1 MPVQQNSKQMKP
13 IRKPPILLLFA
24 LSCSACIVL
33 AFLTLQQV
41 RPIAGTLKTVL
52 AQSQRIQIQDRFG
65 TPLAIRGA
73 SMETRWNTHDH
84 SALHEVPSLIL
95 DAFILAEDKRFYQHT
110 GIDWLARLS
119 ALYQNLRAWRSIRGA
134 STITEQVVRIVHPRP
149 RTLWS
154 RWLEGWEAYRLEA
167 SLSKAEIL
175 EFYVNQVPYAANQ
188 RGVVQAARYYFSRDL
203 DTLTLK
209 EQLALVVLVRAPS
222 RLDLH
227 ADSQR
232 ISPAIERLADR
243 LFERGYLFKT
253 DLIAIKNE
261 PFQLERPRTPRDAWH
276 FVNHVFQHVPHAMSS
291 RRVVRTT
298 LDANLQRTVQGL
310 LDQRL
315 RLLKNRNV
323 QIGAALIVEHETGE
337 ILAWVV
343 AGNRQFDLP
352 GSFLD
357 SVLTPR
363 QPGSALKPFLYAL
376 ALEHGWSAA
385 TVIPDTP
392 LTESVGVGLHQYNNY
407 SRLFYGPVT
416 LREALGNSLN
426 IPALRTIQ
434 FVGAEKYLSRLHALG
449 FTTLTQ
455 HPISMATG

>member
-188 RGVVQAARYYFSRDL
+188 RGVVQAARYYFNRDL

-222 RLDLH
+222 RLDLYT
-227 ADSQR
+227 DSQR
-232 ISPAIERLADR
+232 ISPAIGRLADR

-253 DLIAIKNE
+253 
-261 PFQLERPRTPRDAWH
+261 
-276 FVNHVFQHVPHAMSS
+276 
-291 RRVVRTT
+291 
-298 LDANLQRTVQGL
+298 
-310 LDQRL
+310 
-315 RLLKNRNV
+315 
-323 QIGAALIVEHETGE
+323 
-337 ILAWVV
+337 
-343 AGNRQFDLP
+343 
-352 GSFLD
+352 GS
-357 SVLTPR
+357 
-363 QPGSALKPFLYAL
+363 
-376 ALEHGWSAA
+376 
-385 TVIPDTP
+385 
-392 LTESVGVGLHQYNNY
+392 
-407 SRLFYGPVT
+407 
-416 LREALGNSLN
+416 
-426 IPALRTIQ
+426 
-434 FVGAEKYLSRLHALG
+434 
-449 FTTLTQ
+449 
-455 HPISMATG
+455 